1 MSRPTLSV
9 SIAWASNPMDIGA
22 VFTDISAYV
31 IEAPEVRRGRA
42 RLRDRMGAGT
52 ARVILDNSLGYFTP
66 GNWRSPWVAYLL
78 PLRRIRIS
86 ATWGLNTYAIFNG
99 FIERWPPNEP
109 GGADGTVEIEC
120 ADGFSWLAAVP
131 VTTSRGAENAAQRAL
146 ALKTTA
152 GWAIGDNLPVGSP
165 DGALTTVAAVTL
177 TNEPIL
183 THLLDLADAEDG
195 IIYMSSGGILS
206 LQGRHYRLLNT
217 RATDVQL
224 LLGDSD
230 DATTS
235 WVLGTSVLGVSTVPR
250 PAGWSAGDDPERP
263 YLRVDMSYDVQ
274 DIINESRVTPS
285 GGAEQIAVDA
295 SSQSTYGVRARVRS
309 LLLTSTTEAA
319 DRAAWEVAQ
328 NREAQIR
335 FDAVTTSGLR
345 DSAMWDELL
354 GLDLSDRVE
363 VRVRRINHAP
373 IARQG
378 HVEQIVHR
386 NLVGEWEVTL
396 GLSQAANSGAGGVA
410 ASWMILDTG
419 VLDAS
424 ALGY

>member
-1 MSRPTLSV
+1 MTRPTLSV
-9 SIAWASNPMDIGA
+9 AIAFASDPMDTA
-22 VFTDISAYV
+22 PLFEDISAFV
-31 IEAPEVRRGRA
+31 LEIPEIRRGRA
-42 RLRDRMGAGT
+42 RLRDRMAAGT
-52 ARVILDNSLGYFTP
+52 ARVILDNKGGDFTP
-66 GNWRSPWVAYLL
+66 GNWRSSYAGNLVPM
-78 PLRRIRIS
+78 RRIRIS

-99 FIERWPPNEP
+99 FVERWPPNEP

-120 ADGFSWLAAVP
+120 VDGFAWLAAIP
-131 VTTSRGAENAAQRAL
+131 VTTSRGVENAAARAI
-146 ALKTTA
+146 ALKSTA
-152 GWAIGDNLPVGSP
+152 GWTIGDYLPIGSP

-177 TNEPIL
+177 SNEPIL
-183 THLLDLADAEDG
+183 AHLLDLADAEDG
-195 IIYMSSGGILS
+195 LIYMDQANFLS

-230 DATTS
+230 DTTTS
-235 WVLGTSVLGVSTVPR
+235 WVLGTSALGLTTTLR

-263 YLRVDMSYDVQ
+263 YIRVDMSYDVQ

-285 GGAEQIAVDA
+285 GGAEQVASDA
-295 SSQSTYGVRARVRS
+295 LSQRRYGTRARVRS

-345 DSAMWDELL
+345 DAELWPELL
-354 GLDLSDRVE
+354 GLELSDRVE
-363 VRVRRINHAP
+363 VRVRRIGHAA
-373 IARQG
+373 IARQS

-386 NLVGEWEVTL
+386 NLVGAWETTL
-396 GLSQAANSGAGGVA
+396 GLSQAADAGAGVA
-410 ASWMILDTG
+410 YSWMVLNTGVLDTG
-419 VLDAS
+419 VLV
-424 ALGY
+424 Y